1 MIVNNN
7 FFSFFYI
14 LQIKVD
20 VYYESLCPDSQKFLT
35 EQLYP
40 NSKIFAEQLDIK
52 LIPYGKSS
60 VSIFVLMSPNQDFSM
75 NDFME

>member
-7 FFSFFYI
+7 FFCFFYI

-20 VYYESLCPDSQKFLT
+20 VYYESLCPDSQKYLT

-40 NSKIFAEQLDIK
+40 NSKIFAEQLDVK

-60 VSIFVLMSPNQDFSM
+60 VSIIVLMSLIQHFTINY
-75 NDFME
+75 FME